1 MEAADD
7 YARVVFADTEVSDVH
22 DANRPVSPLEGVAV
36 VAAGVAAGTINTIV
50 GSGSLVTFP
59 TLLLFGFSPLVAN
72 VSNTVGLVPGSAS
85 GVVGY
90 RRELAGQGRRA
101 LRLGLAAL
109 LGGITGALLLLVLPA
124 SAFARVVP
132 FLILLASALMAVQ
145 PRLAS
150 FVAGHRP
157 MGAEHSRALMGLVF
171 LTAIYGG
178 YFGAAQSVLFIAL
191 LAIFVPDDLQ
201 RLNGLKNVLALVVN
215 GVAAIVF
222 IAVAPVDWAAA
233 GLIAVGSIAGGQ
245 LGAAVGRRMS
255 PLALRSVVVAVGV
268 IVGVRLLLG

>member
-1 MEAADD
+1 MAI
-7 YARVVFADTEVSDVH
+7 
-22 DANRPVSPLEGVAV
+22 

-59 TLLLFGFSPLVAN
+59 TLLLFGFPPLVAN

-90 RRELAGQGRRA
+90 RRELAGQGGRA

-109 LGGITGALLLLVLPA
+109 LGGITGALMLLVLPA
-124 SAFARVVP
+124 SMFARVVP
-132 FLILLASALMAVQ
+132 FLILLASVLMAVQ
-145 PRLAS
+145 PRLAA
-150 FVAGHRP
+150 FVAHHRP
-157 MGAEHSRALMGLVF
+157 HSAEHSRALAGLVY

-191 LAIFVPDDLQ
+191 LAIFIPDDLQ

-215 GVAAIVF
+215 AVAALVF
-222 IAVAPVDWAAA
+222 VAVAPVDWWAAA
-233 GLIAVGSIAGGQ
+233 LIAVGSIAGGQ
-245 LGAAVGRRMS
+245 VGAAVGRRMS
-255 PLALRSVVVAVGV
+255 PLTLRGVVVTVGVVVALK
-268 IVGVRLLLG
+268 LLLG

>member
-1 MEAADD
+1 
-7 YARVVFADTEVSDVH
+7 V
-22 DANRPVSPLEGVAV
+22 NPLEAVAV

-59 TLLLFGFSPLVAN
+59 TLLLFGFPPLVAN

-109 LGGITGALLLLVLPA
+109 LGGITGALMLLALPA
-124 SAFARVVP
+124 STFARVVP
-132 FLILLASALMAVQ
+132 FLILLASVLMAVQ
-145 PRLAS
+145 PRLAT
-150 FVAGHRP
+150 FVAHHRP
-157 MGAEHSRALMGLVF
+157 HSAEHSRALAGLVY

-191 LAIFVPDDLQ
+191 LAIFIPDDIQ
-201 RLNGLKNVLALVVN
+201 RLNGLKNVLALIVN
-215 GVAAIVF
+215 AVAALVF
-222 IAVAPVDWAAA
+222 VAVAPVDWWAAA
-233 GLIAVGSIAGGQ
+233 LIAVGSIAGGQ
-245 LGAAVGRRMS
+245 VGAAVGRRMS
-255 PLALRSVVVAVGV
+255 PLALRSVVVTVGV
-268 IVGVRLLLG
+268 VVALRLLLG